1 MYARSNCSVAPA
13 AAETDGSFKGIPVA
27 FMDFARVQV
36 KLERVKRPR
45 VALVKAMQQAE
56 WPAQPTRQ
64 VRAPKASQPVAPRQ
78 VLENRQEQVKLPRQ
92 ETAPVVWQL
101 DPPAPVFALKGDWSS
116 AP

>member
-1 MYARSNCSVAPA
+1 
-13 AAETDGSFKGIPVA
+13 
-27 FMDFARVQV
+27 MDFARVQV

-45 VALVKAMQQAE
+45 VAMSVSQVKAMQQAE

-78 VLENRQEQVKLPRQ
+78 VLENRQEQVKLLRQ

-101 DPPAPVFALKGDWSS
+101 DPPAPVFALKGQWSS
-116 AP
+116 APLRD

>member
-1 MYARSNCSVAPA
+1 M
-13 AAETDGSFKGIPVA
+13 
-27 FMDFARVQV
+27 QV

-45 VALVKAMQQAE
+45 VAMSVPQVKVMQLAE

-64 VRAPKASQPVAPRQ
+64 VRAPKASQPVEPRQ

-101 DPPAPVFALKGDWSS
+101 DPPAPVFALKGHWSS
-116 AP
+116 APLRD